1 MKDVVTIWL
10 SHGAACKLYRI
21 IIEVLDDIISTTN
34 NPELVTYRNTL
45 LDIEAVYQIMFLE
58 DVLSMTNI
66 LSLLLQSDKKNFSA
80 IALSVNTVIEIF
92 KNIGE
97 SMTLII

>member
-21 IIEVLDDIISTTN
+21 IIEALDDIISTTN